1 MKTKML
7 LLMLMLGCVA
17 ASVQAESFVAAGAKG
32 TLEVEYLY
40 DAAGKTQDQYDT
52 HEWRVKRAVNLT
64 AQLSAQAP
72 APLPDCI
79 SSMPDSRRSLRTSA
93 RLPRIPRRRL
103 SRRRRR

>member
-1 MKTKML
+1 MKTQMML
-7 LLMLMLGCVA
+7 VILLCVA
-17 ASVQAESFVAAGAKG
+17 APVHAELFVAAGAKG
-32 TLEVEYLY
+32 TLEVEYVY

-52 HEWRVKRAVNLT
+52 HEWRVKRTVNLT

-79 SSMPDSRRSLRTSA
+79 SSTRDSRRSLRTSA